1 MAPDVDDSLHL
12 EPPTSPR
19 GLLLRHR
26 AILWVVVATSVFLA
40 IAAAVDGGSLLLVWD
55 EPIQRW
61 VEARRTDGLDT
72 VFRSFSRMGSNVVV
86 FSSFVVILVVV
97 ARRCRPLALA
107 LAVAVLA
114 RSPLEYVIKDV
125 IARERPDIGRL
136 IVGTGFSHP
145 SGHVLA
151 AVTLWGL
158 LPAVVALFTNRR
170 WIWWATGALSAV
182 LIVGISASRVY
193 LGVHWFSDIV
203 QGLLLGWLFLTL
215 VELRYVNRHRRHGC
229 GPAAAEEIG
238 GVAGFRS
245 MTTQEDQRH
254 DGRHDEGHDQR
265 SARRST

>member
-1 MAPDVDDSLHL
+1 MSGSLHL
-12 EPPTSPR
+12 DPPTSPR
-19 GLLLRHR
+19 GLLLGHP
-26 AILWVVVATSVFLA
+26 AIIWIVAAASLLLA

-61 VEARRTDGLDT
+61 VGSRRTDNLDT
-72 VFRSFSRMGSNVVV
+72 VFRSFSRMGSNIVV
-86 FSSFVVILVVV
+86 FASFAVILAVV
-97 ARRCRPLALA
+97 ARRCRVLALA

-125 IARERPDIGRL
+125 IARDRPNLDRL
-136 IVGTGFSHP
+136 IEIGPGFSHP

-158 LPAVVALFTNRR
+158 LPAVVALMTDRR
-170 WIWWATGALSAV
+170 WIWWLTTVFSAV

-215 VELRYVNRHRRHGC
+215 VEVRYVHHHRKRGCTLGAAHGGAEA
-229 GPAAAEEIG
+229 GP
-238 GVAGFRS
+238 S
-245 MTTQEDQRH
+245 
-254 DGRHDEGHDQR
+254 R
-265 SARRST
+265 SATVREDARHELRSGRQAR

>member
-12 EPPTSPR
+12 EPPTPPR

-86 FSSFVVILVVV
+86 FSSFVVILAVV
-97 ARRCRPLALA
+97 ARRCRPLAL
-107 LAVAVLA
+107 
-114 RSPLEYVIKDV
+114 
-125 IARERPDIGRL
+125 
-136 IVGTGFSHP
+136 
-145 SGHVLA
+145 
-151 AVTLWGL
+151 
-158 LPAVVALFTNRR
+158 ALFTNRR